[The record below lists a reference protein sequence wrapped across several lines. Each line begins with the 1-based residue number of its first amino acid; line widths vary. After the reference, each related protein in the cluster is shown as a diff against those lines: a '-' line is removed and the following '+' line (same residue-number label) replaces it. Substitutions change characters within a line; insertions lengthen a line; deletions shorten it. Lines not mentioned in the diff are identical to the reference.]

1 MLIFE
6 GVMTAST
13 YPTIRAG
20 IVGATGYTGV
30 ELLRLLGA
38 HPAVEIRA
46 VTSRTEQGMPVA
58 EMFPNLRG
66 HVDAVFQTPDEA
78 ALDECD
84 VVFFA
89 TPHEVAMQQARQLV
103 DQGIKVIDLA
113 ADFRL
118 QETAVFE
125 QWYKLNHACTDVI
138 SEAVYMIVEM
148 RHMLLL
154 RETVRD
160 CARY

>member
-1 MLIFE
+1 
-6 GVMTAST
+6 MTAST

-38 HPAVEIRA
+38 HPAIEIRA

-66 HVDAVFQTPDEA
+66 HVDAVFKTPEEA

-89 TPHEVAMQQARQLV
+89 TPHGVAMQQARELI

-118 QETAVFE
+118 LETTVVE
-125 QWYKLNHACTDVI
+125 HCCKHIDACLV
-138 SEAVYMIVEM
+138 VLV
-148 RHMLLL
+148 
-154 RETVRD
+154 
-160 CARY
+160 